1 MTLDGITLDSVW
13 SFICIG
19 FALIGVFLVVAKFID
34 QIRKWIKEHKEKQAL
49 GKTDITK
56 EVADKV
62 VEQLM
67 PQIDEK
73 FKSFETSFDKRFN
86 DIDEKLA
93 SDKATLTLHTS
104 QLNAHESRVSKLE
117 GGTDTLCQGMLA
129 LLERDPALN
138 RAAHAMQN
146 YLITR
151 TYNPKDWE
159 AKEDIRNDH

>member
-1 MTLDGITLDSVW
+1 MTLDGISLDSVW

-19 FALIGVFLVVAKFID
+19 FALVGVFLVVAKFID
-34 QIRKWIKEHKEKQAL
+34 QIKKWIKEHREKQAL

-56 EVADKV
+56 DVADKV

-73 FKSFETSFDKRFN
+73 FKSFESSFDKRFN

-117 GGTDTLCQGMLA
+117 GDTNALCHGMLA
-129 LLERDPALN
+129 LLEKDQKSSAYN
-138 RAAHAMQN
+138 AMKN
-146 YLITR
+146 YLIDGV
-151 TYNPKDWE
+151 Y
-159 AKEDIRNDH
+159 KEEKTNE

>member
-1 MTLDGITLDSVW
+1 MTLEGLTLDSVW

-73 FKSFETSFDKRFN
+73 FKSFESSFDKRFN
-86 DIDEKLA
+86 DIDDKLA
-93 SDKATLTLHTS
+93 ADKAMLTMHTN
-104 QLNAHESRVSKLE
+104 QLNAHEGRVGKLE
-117 GGTDTLCQGMLA
+117 NDTNALCHGMLA
-129 LLERDPALN
+129 LLEKDQKSSAYN
-138 RAAHAMQN
+138 SMKN
-146 YLITR
+146 YLIDGVWTESPA
-151 TYNPKDWE
+151 TE
-159 AKEDIRNDH
+159 